1 MAKPKAAEKNPNCS
15 VCGAE
20 CQPVDAPF
28 PKVRC
33 PNSDAHDTYV
43 KDEAGE
49 WVRR

>member
-1 MAKPKAAEKNPNCS
+1 MAKKAEEAKVPKCS

-28 PKVRC
+28 PKLRC
-33 PNSDAHDTYV
+33 PNSDSHDIYV